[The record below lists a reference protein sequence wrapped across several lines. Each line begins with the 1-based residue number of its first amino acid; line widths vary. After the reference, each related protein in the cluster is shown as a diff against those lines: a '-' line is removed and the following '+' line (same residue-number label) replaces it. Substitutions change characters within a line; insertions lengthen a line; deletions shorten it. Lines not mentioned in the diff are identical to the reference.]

1 MPMLGKRSEQPIS
14 RILSPIR
21 VTPNRAT
28 IIHLWMPVARHLL
41 RPTRELGRATL
52 KSSPIWSCTGW
63 GLPSFPGHPE
73 NWCALTA
80 PFHPYPAPDRIVLVP
95 GGILS
100 VALSFASPRL
110 HVMKHPALRCSD
122 FPPDQR
128 VLIQRSFVLLR
139 PFAMIFPINNPLT
152 AGTIFQAVA
161 MLELNVHLGRNIQIT
176 PLTDG
181 IFNFRNSH
189 GI

>member
-1 MPMLGKRSEQPIS
+1 MNYFLAFCANENVFFAKLLKQHWGKRPEQPIS

-52 KSSPIWSCTGW
+52 NSSPIWSCTGW

-80 PFHPYPAPDRIVLVP
+80 PFHPYPAPDRIVRCRAVYFL
-95 GGILS
+95 
-100 VALSFASPRL
+100 L
-110 HVMKHPALRCSD
+110 HFPSRRHD
-122 FPPDQR
+122 F
-128 VLIQRSFVLLR
+128 
-139 PFAMIFPINNPLT
+139 
-152 AGTIFQAVA
+152 
-161 MLELNVHLGRNIQIT
+161 ML
-176 PLTDG
+176 
-181 IFNFRNSH
+181 
-189 GI
+189 